1 MRLRELIIAED
12 GEGGGAATTSTTSS
26 DIASVSFPLLVR
38 GKTRKEKRKNA
49 RAAVG
54 LGPDNAP
61 NYIGQGVYENEA
73 KVGQQAMN
81 YKRSNRYP
89 DGKEIPE
96 SLPPRYQPAS
106 FPGVPE
112 NQKCSNCLYYES
124 KTQKCSKFAG
134 SPVVRPAYWCL
145 KWESVEVTL
154 KEFSTAG
161 GNSGEDPLDNYPCY
175 DCGST
180 IFLHHTELCELAEDN
195 AIRDLPAKPGSQHW
209 TGEIPK
215 GLHTIPGLQE
225 AHVVDSNNVIYRLDR
240 EKPMSDTEVLVLGG
254 AGRYTLQGLRDKAR
268 READALAQDLKVE
281 HGGSFRRAVMNIK
294 QLENTINTIVAAY
307 NELGRIRRKGG
318 RGSRGIT
325 DEDKNFVSECL
336 TSLEQ
341 YTAHISRA
349 LNIAER
355 LQDHLIAEGMQKD
368 HVNAINGMYHLGV
381 DPGYGFYRWSVHV
394 AGNCGG
400 GDPGLGANAGPF
412 AYAYT
417 DAEDEMIKKA
427 VKAMGGKIKELTPR
441 GSTEHPEVNKKS
453 TMPTIDWKKIK

>member
-1 MRLRELIIAED
+1 MRLRELIIVED
-12 GEGGGAATTSTTSS
+12 GEGGGAVSTSTTSS
-26 DIASVSFPLLVR
+26 DIATVAFPLLVR
-38 GKTRKEKRKNA
+38 GKNRKEKRKNA

-54 LGPDNAP
+54 LGADNTP
-61 NYIGQGVYENEA
+61 GYIGQGVYE
-73 KVGQQAMN
+73 GM
-81 YKRSNRYP
+81 
-89 DGKEIPE
+89 D
-96 SLPPRYQPAS
+96 
-106 FPGVPE
+106 
-112 NQKCSNCLYYES
+112 
-124 KTQKCSKFAG
+124 
-134 SPVVRPAYWCL
+134 
-145 KWESVEVTL
+145 
-154 KEFSTAG
+154 
-161 GNSGEDPLDNYPCY
+161 
-175 DCGST
+175 
-180 IFLHHTELCELAEDN
+180 
-195 AIRDLPAKPGSQHW
+195 
-209 TGEIPK
+209 
-215 GLHTIPGLQE
+215 E
-225 AHVVDSNNVIYRLDR
+225 AHTVNSDNVIYRLDR
-240 EKPMSDTEVLVLGG
+240 ENPMSDTEVLVLGG

-268 READALAQDLKVE
+268 KEADALAQDLKVE

-307 NELGRIRRKGG
+307 NELARILRKGG

-336 TSLEQ
+336 TSLER
-341 YTAHISRA
+341 YTAHVSRA

-355 LQDHLIAEGMQKD
+355 LQNHLIAEGMNQD

-441 GSTEHPEVNKKS
+441 GSTEHPDVNKTS
-453 TMPTIDWKKIK
+453 TIPALDWKKIK